1 MERRALIVLGID
13 PGTIATG
20 YGIVRAEGNRLQ
32 MLDAGVLRSLAGR
45 PLGQRLRTMCDGLD
59 VLLRETRPDGVAVEG
74 LFTARN
80 VRSALT
86 LAHLRG
92 AFLLTLARWD
102 LDVAEYSPPE
112 VKKAVTGHGA
122 TTVKKAVTGHGATT
136 KEQVRTMVKQLLGAS
151 GASLALDASDAL
163 AVAICHAHT
172 ASGLLNRRRV
182 TG

>member
-59 VLLRETRPDGVAVEG
+59 VLLGETRPDGVAVEG

-122 TTVKKAVTGHGATT
+122 TT

-172 ASGLLNRRRV
+172 TAGLLNRRRV

>member
-1 MERRALIVLGID
+1 MIVLGID

-20 YGIVRAEGNRLQ
+20 YGMIRADGNRLR
-32 MLDAGVLRSLAGR
+32 MLDAGVLRSPAGR
-45 PLGQRLRTMCDGLD
+45 PLAHRLRTLCDDLD
-59 VLLRETRPDGVAVEG
+59 ALLRETRPDGVALEG
-74 LFTARN
+74 LFAARN
-80 VRSALT
+80 IRSALT

-122 TTVKKAVTGHGATT
+122 TA
-136 KEQVRTMVKQLLGAS
+136 KEQVRMMVKQLLGAS

-172 ASGLLNRRRV
+172 AAGLLNRRRV